1 MMAERAHS
9 HWLIAQTAQS
19 MAMSMYEDMA
29 TRMDG
34 FAKSITPD
42 VFCDMMWPELL
53 EEARATLLRMLHGN
67 YPEHLKEEIA
77 QAIVLDNT
85 LTFGRQERVKSR
97 LKTAQTPTALLR
109 TASNT

>member
-1 MMAERAHS
+1 
-9 HWLIAQTAQS
+9 
-19 MAMSMYEDMA
+19 MSMYEQMA
-29 TRMDG
+29 SRMDG
-34 FAKSITPD
+34 FHKALSAEQ
-42 VFCDMMWPELL
+42 FCDMMWPELV

-67 YPEHLKEEIA
+67 YPADLKDEIA

-85 LTFGRQERVKSR
+85 LTFGRQERVQSR